1 MTMHL
6 EKKAELNR
14 IKIKGAQVAVLGAAR
29 SGVAVSKLLRSAGAA
44 VLLSDLK
51 PVQQLTLDIKNIQ
64 KLGIAV
70 ETARHS
76 EAILDSDLICISPGL
91 PLDIPILKKAQE
103 KGIPIVGEIEIAS
116 WFCQSPI
123 FAITGSNGKTTT
135 TTLAGQ
141 IFKRN
146 EPSTVVAGNI
156 GSPFSEFMLINDRP
170 AYVILEI
177 SSFQLETIF
186 SFHPQI
192 AVLMNLTANHLDRYP
207 DFDSY
212 ARAKLNVLLN
222 MSGNDLLI
230 YNKDDGYLSDH
241 LQGSNL
247 RKLVFSQ
254 QPHSLEGAFWQ
265 HDSIVI
271 QIEKKQQIIH
281 LKKYQLRGPHNSYN
295 MMVAALLAHLQHIPE
310 KVISGEI
317 TSFKGIEHRLEWVR
331 ELNHISF
338 FNDSKATTVDSLSY
352 ALQSFPGNI
361 ILIAGGKDKGGDF
374 TEVNCLLKERVKTA
388 ILIGQ
393 ASERMSEAWTKVIPI
408 FRVQSLQKA
417 VEEAYRQARAG
428 DIVLLSPACSSFDMF
443 RDYEDR
449 GKQFKKIVA
458 GLN

>member
-1 MTMHL
+1 MHL

-14 IKIKGAQVAVLGAAR
+14 AQLKGTRIAVLGAAR
-29 SGVAVSKLLRSAGAA
+29 SGIAVSKLLVSAGAS
-44 VLLSDLK
+44 VLLSEVK
-51 PVQQLTLDIKNIQ
+51 PASQLTVDLTSLQ
-64 KLGIAV
+64 KAGIAV
-70 ETARHS
+70 ETGKHS
-76 EAILDSDLICISPGL
+76 EAVLESALICISPGL
-91 PLDIPILKKAQE
+91 PLDIPILKQAQQ

-116 WFCQSPI
+116 WFCKSPI

-141 IFKRN
+141 IFKKN

-156 GSPFSEFMLINDRP
+156 GNPFSEFMLNKEQP

-177 SSFQLETIF
+177 SSFQLETIC
-186 SFHPQI
+186 SFHPRI

-212 ARAKLNVLLN
+212 AGAKLNILMN
-222 MSGNDLLI
+222 MSADDLLI
-230 YNKDDGYLSDH
+230 YNGDDSYLCKH
-241 LQGSNL
+241 LKNSKP

-254 QPHSLEGAFWQ
+254 RPHSLEGAFWE
-265 HDSIVI
+265 HDTIVI
-271 QIEKKQQIIH
+271 QTEKKQQTIQ
-281 LKKYQLRGPHNSYN
+281 LKKYQLQGPHNHYN
-295 MMVAALLAHLQHIPE
+295 MMVAALLAHLQHIPD
-310 KVISGEI
+310 KIIALEI
-317 TSFKGIEHRLEWVR
+317 AAFSGIEHRLELVR
-331 ELNHISF
+331 ELNRISF

-374 TEVNCLLKERVKTA
+374 SEVNQLLKERVKVT

-393 ASERMSEAWTKVIPI
+393 ASERMSEAWTKVIPVL
-408 FRVQSLQKA
+408 RARTLPEA
-417 VEEAYRQARAG
+417 VKIAYHHAYPG

-449 GKQFKKIVA
+449 GEQFKKIVA